1 MSREF
6 ENSCPVPAGILLIIG
21 GAESKGKEPEHHEA
35 PEGYKPLEILTC
47 FAELLRRK
55 DASIEVITSA
65 SADGADSLKRY
76 KRHFKKLGVENIGH
90 IHHKTRKEV
99 LDDDLKQRVKDA
111 DGFFFT
117 GGDQLLLTTLY
128 GGTPFLTMLKEK
140 YINEKIVVAG
150 TSAGAMAMSTP
161 MIYAGSKEEEEITS
175 EIKITT
181 GLEFLK
187 DVCIDT
193 HFVHRGRLVRLAQ
206 VIATNPTSIGLGI
219 DEDTALIIR
228 NGVEAEVKG
237 SGLVIVLE
245 GFEISYT
252 NVNGK
257 PQEPPISIRDL
268 RLHILAPS
276 DFYTLRQVNPPHH

>member
-1 MSREF
+1 ME
-6 ENSCPVPAGILLIIG
+6 
-21 GAESKGKEPEHHEA
+21 
-35 PEGYKPLEILTC
+35 
-47 FAELLRRK
+47 
-55 DASIEVITSA
+55 
-65 SADGADSLKRY
+65 
-76 KRHFKKLGVENIGH
+76 
-90 IHHKTRKEV
+90 
-99 LDDDLKQRVKDA
+99 QRVKDA

-128 GGTPFLTMLKEK
+128 GGTPFLTALKEK

-161 MIYAGSKEEEEITS
+161 MIYAGSKEEEEITN

-206 VIATNPTSIGLGI
+206 VIATNPTSIGIGI
-219 DEDTALIIR
+219 DEDTALVIR
-228 NGVEAEVKG
+228 NGLEAEVKG
-237 SGLVIVLE
+237 SGVVIVLE

-257 PQEPPISIRDL
+257 PDEPPISIRDIK
-268 RLHILAPS
+268 LHILAPC
-276 DFYTLRQVNPPHH
+276 DRYTLKQMNPPHH